1 MRQIAIARL
10 CKVSNGDGNLS
21 TSKSQ
26 PRFQDEVDNVHEVV
40 PMNDDVYAY
49 GNHDITNIGASTSHD
64 TTTTIASTSY
74 DVTNIGTSNSHD
86 ITNIDTQSDITIEHL
101 SVLQHEGHDQMQ
113 VETSNSSLQ
122 EEELVVQGQNTRS
135 SKDD

>member
-74 DVTNIGTSNSHD
+74 DVTNIGT
-86 ITNIDTQSDITIEHL
+86 QSDITIEHL